1 MKSYLRF
8 ISRNKL
14 YTAIEVVGLSIALA
28 FVLLIGTFVWQQ
40 YSVARNCE
48 DYKRIYSIGR
58 NTGERKIL
66 GLRYDAPGILLD
78 KVPEIEEACCYYEIY
93 EYESLTQLNGTAIN
107 CESACADKAFFDMFG
122 IRFLNGSAD
131 VFDNVN
137 NAVVSESFAN
147 AHGGADKIL
156 GSHISRNGQDMVV
169 VGVVEDF
176 DNVMFSQCDIIYNI
190 WMRGT
195 PRSYVHD
202 SYTFVKLREGVRLED
217 IKEKIHAEVGKIFD
231 SAPFD
236 LGYTPMIWRYDEVFF
251 DGAADF
257 NECLNNADS
266 RTLKIMLAVV
276 LILLFSAMINFINLS
291 AAMSGKRIK
300 EMATRMVAGADKK
313 SIFRKYVLESVALS
327 VFCTAMAIL
336 IAVAVEPSVND
347 LMQSDIPIRIRFSP
361 ICIFIYLISGILIG
375 LAASILPAAIGMSVD
390 PMSVLKGQYKAD
402 SKRVFSKIFIG
413 LQNAVSIVLIALAL
427 MMELQMKHLSE
438 KPVGA
443 EIEDLYYLLLDDIR
457 QRGPLVE
464 ELQKMPFVTRIG
476 ISEGYPGGL
485 VETLTEI
492 ERGKRQMIGM
502 MICDTEAFDMYGFKM
517 KTDNGIDL
525 RNSVWVDQYTYDSM
539 ASYGADLNT
548 PEGVRTIPL
557 TSPDTRF
564 GGLLEDFALFDAL
577 TDARNAWCNIRVC
590 DTENFVSWL
599 SYGAGLLLRTTGDH
613 FENRMAIME
622 TYRKFCEEQKG
633 IYMEPMTSGYIEDLL
648 SEKLDDVE
656 SRMRIMELFMFLSIL
671 LSFMGLVAM
680 STYYSSENTGDI
692 AIRKIFGSTVKDETA
707 VSIWK
712 YMKIVLISG
721 LVAVPVAV
729 MACSRY
735 LEGFVYRIDNMW
747 WVYAVA
753 VVFALLISLAAVF
766 VQTVRAART
775 NPAEALKK
783 E

>member
-1 MKSYLRF
+1 MKSNLRF
-8 ISRNKL
+8 LSRNKL
-14 YTAIEVVGLSIALA
+14 YTAIMAVGLSIALA

-93 EYESLTQLNGTAIN
+93 ESLTQLNGTAIN
-107 CESACADKAFFDMFG
+107 CESVCADKAFFDMFG
-122 IRFLNGSAD
+122 IRFLIGSAD

-169 VGVVEDF
+169 AGVVEDF

-195 PRSYVHD
+195 PGSYVHD
-202 SYTFVKLREGVRLED
+202 SYTFVKLREGVRMED
-217 IKEKIHAEVGKIFD
+217 IKAKIDTEVGKIFD
-231 SAPFD
+231 SSPFA
-236 LGYTPMIWRYDEVFF
+236 LGYSPMIWRYDEVFF

-257 NECLNNADS
+257 NECLNNADK
-266 RTLKIMLAVV
+266 RTLKVMLAVV
-276 LILLFSAMINFINLS
+276 LILLFSAMVNFINLS
-291 AAMSGKRIK
+291 TAMSGKRIK

-313 SIFRKYVLESVALS
+313 SIFKKYVFESVALS
-327 VFCTAMAIL
+327 IFCTAMAIL

-347 LMQSDIPIRIRFSP
+347 LIKSDIPIRIRFSP

-390 PMSVLKGQYKAD
+390 PMNVLKGQYKAD

-413 LQNAVSIVLIALAL
+413 LQNVVSIVLIALAL

-476 ISEGYPGGL
+476 LSEGYPGGL

-492 ERGKRQMIGM
+492 ERGKKQMIGM
-502 MICDTEAFDMYGFKM
+502 LICDTEAFDMYGFKR

-548 PEGVRTIPL
+548 AEGVMAIPL
-557 TSPDTRF
+557 ASPDTRL

-577 TDARNAWCNIRVC
+577 TDARNAWCNIRVS
-590 DTENFVSWL
+590 DTENFQTWL
-599 SYGAGLLLRTTGDH
+599 SYGAGLLLQTTGDH
-613 FENRMAIME
+613 VENSMAIME
-622 TYRKFCEEQKG
+622 AYRIFCEELKG
-633 IYMEPMTSGYIEDLL
+633 IYTEPFTSGYIEDLL
-648 SEKLDDVE
+648 SEKLDGVE
-656 SRMRIMELFMFLSIL
+656 SRMRIMELFMLLAIL

-680 STYYSSENTGDI
+680 STYYSSENTSDI

-707 VSIWK
+707 GSIWK

-729 MACSRY
+729 MACGRY

-766 VQTVRAART
+766 VQINRSART
-775 NPAEALKK
+775 NPAEAIKK